1 MRKILKAI
9 LYVIAASC
17 VIVLVYFII
26 AIIGNRKEVVNAYKA
41 MTNTKEQG
49 ADNIRTNFLRVY
61 GTYGEELFLALGMKK
76 TDYDISG
83 TVDSDIEMDEPTVK
97 LCTCTA
103 ECKSDTDYD
112 DTCEVCKLD
121 WQQCYYVAPC
131 TCSGP
136 DRCTSTNVDSSCEAC
151 NKDYKNCAVVIHST
165 ASTQIGGIYE
175 GKWYHVI
182 QGTETYKVKSA
193 GGSTGKHCFFVAMNA
208 ICSGFTGRQ
217 ITLEDVFTA
226 DGQTWTCDPNTMTC
240 NTSKDHNGG
249 FTRANNILSNMGVSE
264 SIHDNA
270 TLTASGSYLVYVGNN
285 KNWSSSGMHWFP
297 VHNGELMTNAGNH
310 KTGYKLTAAD
320 IADINKNHKYIG
332 AIY

>member
-9 LYVIAASC
+9 LGVIAASC

-83 TVDSDIEMDEPTVK
+83 TVDSDTEMDEPTVK
-97 LCTCTA
+97 LCTCTS
-103 ECKSDTDYD
+103 ECTSETDYD

-121 WQQCYYVAPC
+121 WQQCAYVAPC
-131 TCSGP
+131 TCSGQ

-151 NKDYKNCAVVIHST
+151 KKDYKNCAVILQGTVST
-165 ASTQIGGIYE
+165 EIGGTYE
-175 GKWYHVI
+175 GAWYHVI
-182 QGTETYKVKSA
+182 QGTETYKVKSVN
-193 GGSTGKHCFFVAMNA
+193 GTPNQHCFFVAMNA

-240 NTSKDHNGG
+240 KTSRDHNGG
-249 FTRANNILSNMGVSE
+249 FARANSILSNMGISE
-264 SIHDNA
+264 RIHDSA
-270 TLTASGSYLVYVGNN
+270 TLTTSGSYLIYVSGN
-285 KNWSSSGMHWFP
+285 KNWSSGGSHWFP
-297 VHNGELMTNAGNH
+297 VHNGVLMTNAGNH
-310 KTGYKLTAAD
+310 KTGYKLTPAD
-320 IADINKNHKYIG
+320 INDINKNHKYIG